1 MALQKWTPGKRHDS
15 KIEHLGIAVTD
26 LEEAIEIY
34 KKIGLEFVGT
44 EVVDEQKVA
53 NRVFLKVGES
63 YFELLAATD
72 PSSTIAKFIENG
84 GRMHHI
90 ALAVDDVEAEIARL
104 QAEGFEMIDKVPRKG
119 AHGNLIVFIPVL
131 PGEHCSRSVQRLW
144 AKRKGAHCIVQSS
157 SFHRFHPLIHCE

>member
-1 MALQKWTPGKRHDS
+1 MIR

-26 LEEAIEIY
+26 LEEAIELY

-53 NRVFLKVGES
+53 TAFFKVGES

-72 PSSTIAKFIENG
+72 PSSTIAKFIEKNG

-90 ALAVDDVEAEIARL
+90 ALAVDDVATEIARL
-104 QAEGFEMIDKVPRKG
+104 QSEGFQMIDTVPRKG
-119 AHGNLIVFIPVL
+119 AHGNMIAFLHPKATKGILLEV
-131 PGEHCSRSVQRLW
+131 CSKAQ
-144 AKRKGAHCIVQSS
+144 A
-157 SFHRFHPLIHCE
+157 

>member
-1 MALQKWTPGKRHDS
+1 MIR

-26 LEEAIEIY
+26 LDEAIEIY

-53 NRVFLKVGES
+53 TAFFKVGES

-72 PSSTIAKFIENG
+72 PSSTIAKFIEKNG

-104 QAEGFEMIDKVPRKG
+104 QTEGFEMIDKVPRRG
-119 AHGNLIVFIPVL
+119 AHGNMIAFLHPRATRGTLLEV
-131 PGEHCSRSVQRLW
+131 CSK
-144 AKRKGAHCIVQSS
+144 AKD
-157 SFHRFHPLIHCE
+157 